1 MGENMSLK
9 KQYLDIYESFYE
21 IVEQDYLMSMRRI
34 FEYPLT
40 LKDIQ
45 LLFAIKTGKT
55 KGMNYSSF
63 LAQRIGST
71 HSTFSNHL
79 KILERANII
88 KRYRDPDNY
97 KHMLIE
103 LDVDGL
109 KYYEQILSFYN
120 GLLLY
125 IKAHLSSLKL
135 FELIKTITF
144 ISNTFS
150 EDLPKISNPRM
161 TFKPS
166 FENIYEAFNRIYF
179 FVFKRELEFL
189 NFYDHNL
196 GMTDLKL
203 LSLTYIFEEIGL
215 NQPSTLAEK
224 THMQFSTISSIVHQ
238 LHKNGYINRMEGKDD
253 KRKLDIVLENHTTK
267 IVEDFMR
274 FRIALYEEVKS
285 SVKTK
290 QFDLVK
296 KSYQLIKAYTIEY
309 KIKARL

>member
-1 MGENMSLK
+1 MDVNMNLK

-21 IVEQDYLMSMRRI
+21 IVEQDYLMSMRSS

-45 LLFAIKTGKT
+45 LLFAIETSKK
-55 KGMNYSSF
+55 KSMNYSSY
-63 LAQRIGST
+63 LAQRIGAT

-88 KRYRDPDNY
+88 KRYRDPNNY

-103 LDVDGL
+103 LDVDGI
-109 KYYEQILSFYN
+109 KYYEQILSFYK

-125 IKAHLSSLKL
+125 FKANLSSLQL
-135 FELIKTITF
+135 LELIKTIIF

-150 EDLPKISNPRM
+150 EDFPKIDKPSL
-161 TFKPS
+161 TLVPS

-179 FVFKRELEFL
+179 FIFKRELDFL
-189 NFYDHNL
+189 NHYEHDL
-196 GMTDLKL
+196 GMTDFKL
-203 LSLTYIFEEIGL
+203 LSLSYIFEEYGN
-215 NQPSTLAEK
+215 NQPSALTEK

-238 LHKNGYINRMEGKDD
+238 LHKNGYIRRIEGKED
-253 KRKLDIVLENHTTK
+253 KRKLDIVLEEHTIK

-274 FRIALYEEVKS
+274 FRIRLHEEVQS
-285 SVKTK
+285 SVKSK
-290 QFDLVK
+290 QFELIK

-309 KIKARL
+309 KNKARL